1 MSSSQDDGVSRW
13 SVNKAIPVA
22 YIGAIFI
29 QTAVF
34 LIVGTAWVTQTN
46 SRLDQLEEFMKAS
59 VTIQARL
66 AVIDSKLGY
75 LDRIEADIRQ
85 IIARQSPPR
94 Q

>member
-1 MSSSQDDGVSRW
+1 MSSSQDGVSSGW
-13 SVNKAIPVA
+13 SVNKAVPVA

-46 SRLDQLEEFMKAS
+46 SRLDRLEEFMKAS
-59 VTIQARL
+59 VAIQARL

-85 IIARQSPPR
+85 IIVRQPPPR